1 MRSRRSRLVQGAII
15 GLVVAAAVSLFIGF
29 ISALAMNAIWPGE
42 ARLVLPSACP
52 DSHPD
57 MYIVHSEYGTTDGTA
72 VEDTISC
79 LDERGDTVERSYG
92 WVIWRLGKIHSAV
105 SFVVLVALGLLVNRR
120 AAKRR
125 TSRP

>member
-1 MRSRRSRLVQGAII
+1 MNRRRITQVVL
-15 GLVVAAAVSLFIGF
+15 GLLITLGVSLFIGF
-29 ISALAMNAIWPGE
+29 ISALALNAIWPGE

-57 MYIVHSEYGTTDGTA
+57 MYIVHSEYGTADGGTT

-92 WVIWRLGKIHSAV
+92 WVIWRLGKIHTAV
-105 SFVVLVALGLLVNRR
+105 TFVVLVALGVLVGRRTAARR
-120 AAKRR
+120 ASHR
-125 TSRP
+125 